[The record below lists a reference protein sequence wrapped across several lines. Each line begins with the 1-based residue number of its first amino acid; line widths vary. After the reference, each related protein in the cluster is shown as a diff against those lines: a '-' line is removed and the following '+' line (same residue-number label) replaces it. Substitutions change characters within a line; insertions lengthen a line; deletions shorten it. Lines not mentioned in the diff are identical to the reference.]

1 MGLKELLPTF
11 YRVKNSFLIAKVSLT
26 VLFFCSIVFFTG
38 ACLSDIDCKALMTL
52 FILSLA

>member
-1 MGLKELLPTF
+1 MGLKELLPTI